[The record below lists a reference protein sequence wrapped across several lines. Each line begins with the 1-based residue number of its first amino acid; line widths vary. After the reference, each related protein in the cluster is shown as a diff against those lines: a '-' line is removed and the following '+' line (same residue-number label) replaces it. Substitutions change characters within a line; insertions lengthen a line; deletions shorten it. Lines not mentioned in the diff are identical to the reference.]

1 MKVIVGMMEAADAV
15 VQANVSQRY
24 YFYPLRSALKRS
36 AKTTTNI
43 AQEAAVAKG
52 VSDEPIPI
60 AIIAALHCT
69 ATVVVAVLVVPLL
82 A

>member
-1 MKVIVGMMEAADAV
+1 MKVIVVMMEAADAV

-60 AIIAALHCT
+60 AIIAAFHFI
-69 ATVVVAVLVVPLL
+69 VVAVSVVPLFS
-82 A
+82 